1 MGRKAVTNYGMQFVQ
16 NWLQAKAA
24 KTADDSQPPIR

>member
-1 MGRKAVTNYGMQFVQ
+1 MQFVQ